1 MPKVDLIAV
10 KDFTYNTRRLVA
22 GDSFQARNR
31 DDAKILIELL
41 GKARMGRPAAEV
53 PPPPPEVA
61 EKIAEK
67 PILTTKEVLGAEVVE
82 ESVSK
87 KPAKT
92 TKAGARARR
101 AKAKK

>member
-61 EKIAEK
+61 EKLP

-82 ESVSK
+82 ESASK
-87 KPAKT
+87 KPAKA